1 MSGHRSACRGA
12 YIFLDAT
19 YLPVGPHRPGHLD
32 GPSSW
37 RPGHRVAGREGG
49 YKRTTAGALT
59 GAALSGPA
67 ASAVHGQRTPERGQ
81 KGPPRLAERVCAW
94 SLHSGREAVTSPNG
108 PGCQ

>member
-1 MSGHRSACRGA
+1 MGRRRG
-12 YIFLDAT
+12 DRAT
-19 YLPVGPHRPGHLD
+19 GLPGV
-32 GPSSW
+32 
-37 RPGHRVAGREGG
+37 RVAIKGQRL
-49 YKRTTAGALT
+49 GALT